1 MGENGLAA
9 AVDPAAGAQEYLRLL
24 EQEGARLTHILLT
37 HGHYDHVGAVEELQR
52 KTGAKVWLAP
62 QDACGGELFPFTT
75 PDNAYADGEEI
86 RVDTDLAFR
95 VIATPGHSAGSV
107 CLLCGGLLFSGDT
120 LFAGDVGRTD
130 LPGGSWD
137 TLRKSLK
144 KLCAAVT
151 ENVQVLPGHEEFS
164 TMDREQSVSAILT
177 KKIGINHMEIY
188 IRGLASGYASMWRGC
203 FSARAAGETVAHGR
217 TPCGAA
223 GQKRFCM
230 RRAHERPASCALR
243 RWRRTR
249 RPEQAEYEIC
259 RLLALLL
266 RATAAARPGAC

>member
-1 MGENGLAA
+1 MKALHVLGPAPLYTNTFLLLGENGHAV
-9 AVDPAAGAQEYLRLL
+9 AVDPAASAEQYLDLL
-24 EQEGARLTHILLT
+24 QKNKAELTDILLT

-137 TLRKSLK
+137 TLRESLK

-164 TMDREQSVSAILT
+164 TMDRE
-177 KKIGINHMEIY
+177 
-188 IRGLASGYASMWRGC
+188 
-203 FSARAAGETVAHGR
+203 RANNR
-217 TPCGAA
+217 YL
-223 GQKRFCM
+223 QF
-230 RRAHERPASCALR
+230 
-243 RWRRTR
+243 
-249 RPEQAEYEIC
+249 
-259 RLLALLL
+259 
-266 RATAAARPGAC
+266 

>member
-1 MGENGLAA
+1 MEALSAACRLKNEGEGYENIPYSRGAAAVHQHVSAGGENGLAA

-137 TLRKSLK
+137 TLRESLK
-144 KLCAAVT
+144 KLCVAVT

-164 TMDREQSVSAILT
+164 TMDRE
-177 KKIGINHMEIY
+177 
-188 IRGLASGYASMWRGC
+188 
-203 FSARAAGETVAHGR
+203 RANNR
-217 TPCGAA
+217 YL
-223 GQKRFCM
+223 QF
-230 RRAHERPASCALR
+230 
-243 RWRRTR
+243 
-249 RPEQAEYEIC
+249 
-259 RLLALLL
+259 
-266 RATAAARPGAC
+266 

>member
-1 MGENGLAA
+1 MEALSAACRLKNEGEGYENIPYSRGAAAVHQHVSAGGGLAA

-107 CLLCGGLLFSGDT
+107 CLLCGGLLFT

-137 TLRKSLK
+137 TLRESLK

-164 TMDREQSVSAILT
+164 TMDRE
-177 KKIGINHMEIY
+177 
-188 IRGLASGYASMWRGC
+188 
-203 FSARAAGETVAHGR
+203 RANNR
-217 TPCGAA
+217 YL
-223 GQKRFCM
+223 QF
-230 RRAHERPASCALR
+230 
-243 RWRRTR
+243 
-249 RPEQAEYEIC
+249 
-259 RLLALLL
+259 
-266 RATAAARPGAC
+266 

>member
-1 MGENGLAA
+1 MKIYHIPAAPPLYTNTFLLVGENGLAA

-120 LFAGDVGRTD
+120 LFAGRGPYGPARRQLGHTAGKPEKAVRRSDGKRAGPARPRGVFHHG
-130 LPGGSWD
+130 PGTG
-137 TLRKSLK
+137 
-144 KLCAAVT
+144 
-151 ENVQVLPGHEEFS
+151 
-164 TMDREQSVSAILT
+164 EQSVSAILT
-177 KKIGINHMEIY
+177 K
-188 IRGLASGYASMWRGC
+188 R
-203 FSARAAGETVAHGR
+203 
-217 TPCGAA
+217 
-223 GQKRFCM
+223 
-230 RRAHERPASCALR
+230 
-243 RWRRTR
+243 
-249 RPEQAEYEIC
+249 
-259 RLLALLL
+259 
-266 RATAAARPGAC
+266 

>member
-1 MGENGLAA
+1 MKIYHIPAAPPLYTNTFLLVGENGLAA

-107 CLLCGGLLFSGDT
+107 CLLCGGLLFSGGGRGPYGPARRQLGHTAEKPEKAVRRSDGKR
-120 LFAGDVGRTD
+120 AGPARPRGVFHHG
-130 LPGGSWD
+130 PGTG
-137 TLRKSLK
+137 
-144 KLCAAVT
+144 
-151 ENVQVLPGHEEFS
+151 
-164 TMDREQSVSAILT
+164 EQSVSAILT
-177 KKIGINHMEIY
+177 K
-188 IRGLASGYASMWRGC
+188 R
-203 FSARAAGETVAHGR
+203 
-217 TPCGAA
+217 
-223 GQKRFCM
+223 
-230 RRAHERPASCALR
+230 
-243 RWRRTR
+243 
-249 RPEQAEYEIC
+249 
-259 RLLALLL
+259 
-266 RATAAARPGAC
+266 

>member
-1 MGENGLAA
+1 MKVYSLMLGSYQTNCYLAA
-9 AVDPAAGAQEYLRLL
+9 DDDGVCAVIDPGYTPERVLEAAQRYG
-24 EQEGARLTHILLT
+24 LTIRAVLLT

-137 TLRKSLK
+137 TLRESLK

-164 TMDREQSVSAILT
+164 TMDRE
-177 KKIGINHMEIY
+177 
-188 IRGLASGYASMWRGC
+188 
-203 FSARAAGETVAHGR
+203 RANNR
-217 TPCGAA
+217 YL
-223 GQKRFCM
+223 QF
-230 RRAHERPASCALR
+230 
-243 RWRRTR
+243 
-249 RPEQAEYEIC
+249 
-259 RLLALLL
+259 
-266 RATAAARPGAC
+266 

>member
-1 MGENGLAA
+1 MKALHVLGPAPLYTNTFLLLGENGHAV
-9 AVDPAAGAQEYLRLL
+9 AVDPAASAEQYLDLL
-24 EQEGARLTHILLT
+24 QKNKAELTDILLT

-164 TMDREQSVSAILT
+164 TMDRE
-177 KKIGINHMEIY
+177 
-188 IRGLASGYASMWRGC
+188 
-203 FSARAAGETVAHGR
+203 RANNR
-217 TPCGAA
+217 YL
-223 GQKRFCM
+223 QF
-230 RRAHERPASCALR
+230 
-243 RWRRTR
+243 
-249 RPEQAEYEIC
+249 
-259 RLLALLL
+259 
-266 RATAAARPGAC
+266 

>member
-1 MGENGLAA
+1 MKIYHIPAAPPLYTNTFLLVGENGLAA

-107 CLLCGGLLFSGDT
+107 CLQLGHT
-120 LFAGDVGRTD
+120 AGKPEKAVRRSDGKRAGPARPRGVFHHG
-130 LPGGSWD
+130 PGTG
-137 TLRKSLK
+137 
-144 KLCAAVT
+144 
-151 ENVQVLPGHEEFS
+151 
-164 TMDREQSVSAILT
+164 EQSVSAILT
-177 KKIGINHMEIY
+177 K
-188 IRGLASGYASMWRGC
+188 R
-203 FSARAAGETVAHGR
+203 
-217 TPCGAA
+217 
-223 GQKRFCM
+223 
-230 RRAHERPASCALR
+230 
-243 RWRRTR
+243 
-249 RPEQAEYEIC
+249 
-259 RLLALLL
+259 
-266 RATAAARPGAC
+266 

>member
-1 MGENGLAA
+1 MKIYHIPAAPPLYTNTFLLVGENGLAA

-62 QDACGGELFPFTT
+62 QDACGGERFPFTT

-164 TMDREQSVSAILT
+164 TMDRE
-177 KKIGINHMEIY
+177 
-188 IRGLASGYASMWRGC
+188 
-203 FSARAAGETVAHGR
+203 RANNR
-217 TPCGAA
+217 YL
-223 GQKRFCM
+223 QF
-230 RRAHERPASCALR
+230 
-243 RWRRTR
+243 
-249 RPEQAEYEIC
+249 
-259 RLLALLL
+259 
-266 RATAAARPGAC
+266 

>member
-1 MGENGLAA
+1 MLKYRPFEMHCHTRHSDGTFLVPQLIESVAAYGYAGLALTDHN
-9 AVDPAAGAQEYLRLL
+9 AVTGLL
-24 EQEGARLTHILLT
+24 EVT
-37 HGHYDHVGAVEELQR
+37 EELQR

-137 TLRKSLK
+137 TLRESLK
-144 KLCAAVT
+144 KLCVAVT

-164 TMDREQSVSAILT
+164 TMDRE
-177 KKIGINHMEIY
+177 
-188 IRGLASGYASMWRGC
+188 
-203 FSARAAGETVAHGR
+203 RANNR
-217 TPCGAA
+217 YL
-223 GQKRFCM
+223 QF
-230 RRAHERPASCALR
+230 
-243 RWRRTR
+243 
-249 RPEQAEYEIC
+249 
-259 RLLALLL
+259 
-266 RATAAARPGAC
+266 